1 MLQFKVLQQPLCVL
15 EDARRCKPQG
25 FPPMTVVTFEPNRF
39 RSTAAYYTR
48 YRVPYPDELILR
60 ITERTGL
67 KPGGRLL
74 DLGCGPGQL
83 GIAFARL
90 SGANVTG
97 MDPEPEMI
105 ATAAQDAGEAGVAIT
120 LRQGSSYDLG
130 PDLGKLHLTVMGR
143 SFHWMDR
150 PTTLEV
156 LDTLIEPGGAVV
168 LFHDRHIA
176 SSPNWRAVLRQL
188 TETFSPERHS
198 EQMLRRGP
206 DWLPHEAIL
215 LRSPF
220 RKLERIGVL
229 RERMLTIEDVI
240 GRALSSS
247 VTSPQALGERTAE
260 FEEALRSEL
269 LRIAPDG
276 PLTEIVEVNGLMAF
290 RSEA

>member
-1 MLQFKVLQQPLCVL
+1 
-15 EDARRCKPQG
+15 
-25 FPPMTVVTFEPNRF
+25 MTVVAFEPNRF

-48 YRVPYPDELILR
+48 YRVPYPDELIMR
-60 ITERTGL
+60 ISERTGL

-90 SGANVTG
+90 SGAEVIG

-105 ATAAQDAGEAGVAIT
+105 ATAAQDAQETGVAVT

-150 PTTLEV
+150 AATLET
-156 LDTLIEPGGAVV
+156 LDALIEPGGAVV

-176 SSPNWRAVLRQL
+176 SSPDWRMVLHQL
-188 TETFSPERHS
+188 SETFSPERHS
-198 EQMLRRGP
+198 DHMSRRGP
-206 DWLPHEAIL
+206 NWLPHEAML

-229 RERMLTIEDVI
+229 GERMLTVEDII

-260 FEEALRSEL
+260 FEAALRSEL

-276 PLTEIVEVNGLMAF
+276 RLTEIVDVNGLMAF